1 MGGVGPHKVGIAKCL
16 YLVAE
21 RRKINKV
28 TKAAYVL
35 QAQRV
40 HQHLRPGRL
49 AIKGDPGGFRRRE
62 TKARA
67 CL

>member
-1 MGGVGPHKVGIAKCL
+1 MEGAGPHKVSIAKCL

-21 RRKINKV
+21 KRKVSKV

-35 QAQRV
+35 QAQKV
-40 HQHLRPGRL
+40 HQHLRPGRR

-62 TKARA
+62 TRA
-67 CL
+67 